1 MSNKNPFEIRTDLLS
16 MAKDYL
22 DKQQELAWE
31 FQKQAIERL
40 NENTTDVV
48 KFLEK
53 NQPKTYSM
61 NELNI
66 EHHQLYDEY
75 FHSHYTPKSNFL
87 QLSLIY
93 M

>member
-22 DKQQELAWE
+22 DKQQELAWD

-53 NQPKTYSM
+53 NQPKTYSINDLISKA
-61 NELNI
+61 NEM
-66 EHHQLYDEY
+66 Y
-75 FHSHYTPKSNFL
+75 NFV
-87 QLSLIY
+87 SKK
-93 M
+93 